1 MNTNNNQRDMVPAFL
16 EFTVQN
22 IGINENDLTNTALR
36 TVPDIFF
43 TNTVFMTLREG
54 ILGGEAELALRVRKG
69 SYLCWCL
76 KYESDLTK

>member
-36 TVPDIFF
+36 TVPDIFLQIHVYDVKRKY
-43 TNTVFMTLREG
+43 T
-54 ILGGEAELALRVRKG
+54 GGEAELALRVRKG